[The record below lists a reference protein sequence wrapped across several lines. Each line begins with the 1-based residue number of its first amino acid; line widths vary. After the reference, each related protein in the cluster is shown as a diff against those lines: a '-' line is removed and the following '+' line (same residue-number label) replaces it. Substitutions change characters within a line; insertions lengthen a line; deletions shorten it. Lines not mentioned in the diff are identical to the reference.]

1 MKKKLGPFFVG
12 YIVSILIMYIIP
24 ILIIY
29 PNIMNTIKVNSN
41 QINLDSEYAKAY
53 NKIRAAN
60 LEGELNT
67 INEAK
72 VSSLKSQSNVRNYI
86 IIFYANMIFITLF
99 IIGLLCMKKDDF
111 KKFLGKGIICGVFVG
126 AAGITATIIF
136 SSSYFIL

>member
-24 ILIIY
+24 VLIIY

-41 QINLDSEYAKAY
+41 QINLDSEYAQAY
-53 NKIRAAN
+53 NKIREAN

-67 INEAK
+67 INDAK
-72 VSSLKSQSNVRNYI
+72 VTSLKSQSNVRNYI
-86 IIFYANMIFITLF
+86 IIFYAIVIFITLF
-99 IIGLLCMKKDDF
+99 IIGLLCIKKDDF

-126 AAGITATIIF
+126 AAGITATILF
-136 SSSYFIL
+136 SSTYFIL